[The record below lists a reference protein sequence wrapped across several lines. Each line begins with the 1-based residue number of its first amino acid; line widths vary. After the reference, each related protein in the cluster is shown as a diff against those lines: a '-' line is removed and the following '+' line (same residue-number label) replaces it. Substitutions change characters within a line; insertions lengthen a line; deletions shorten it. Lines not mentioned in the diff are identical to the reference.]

1 MEQNIVQCAEMWY
14 TIKNDNRGGIIMNTE
29 HRQQKISFWHSM
41 KTQFIAVVLLVAAVI
56 VTLYTVM
63 IMPGVKSN
71 IRSIYSNYLL
81 DLSISYGREMEDAM
95 ASNANLL
102 SSTDDVQNILQQ
114 VQIEGAKTAYAYLV
128 DFNGTML
135 YHPTAEKIGQPV
147 ENEAVKKMLTEI
159 QKGNIPKPETV
170 QYVFQ
175 GAKKFAACYTSENQ
189 FILVVTADDTE
200 LLAPAVAL
208 EKRGILISVVLLLIG
223 AVAALLFATRITRPL
238 SQITKSVNRIA
249 ELDLRRDDVLD
260 QCASHQG
267 EVGIIANAVIQMKDA
282 LAEIVQKMRQQGQQ
296 LFTASETLNRNAAKT
311 AGNVNNVETAVN
323 EIATSATSQ
332 AQETQGATEDII
344 SMGTMIED
352 SSTQVKTMN
361 DTADVMNESGQIAKK
376 ALEELGEINQKA
388 TESINIIYEQTNTT
402 NDSALK
408 IKDATSLIASIAD
421 ETNLLSLNASIEAAR
436 AGEAGKG
443 FAVVA
448 AQIQKLAE
456 QSNESAKQIDEIIH
470 ELLKDSENAVHTM
483 EDVKKIMQEQ
493 NEKVTQTAEVFAKMH
508 EGVDVSIRGMASIEE
523 QTQKIEDARN
533 KIVDTVQSL
542 SAIAEEN
549 AASTQETSAS
559 MMEIG
564 SVISDISQN
573 AENLKN
579 IAEVLDQS
587 VKQFKM
593 EDGC

>member
-1 MEQNIVQCAEMWY
+1 
-14 TIKNDNRGGIIMNTE
+14 MNTE

-41 KTQFIAVVLLVAAVI
+41 KTQFIAVVILVAAVI
-56 VTLYTVM
+56 VILYTLM

-71 IRSIYSNYLL
+71 IRSIYSDYLL
-81 DLSISYGREMEDAM
+81 DLSISYGREMESAM
-95 ASNANLL
+95 QVNIDLL
-102 SSTDDVQNILQQ
+102 DNPEAAQDILQQ
-114 VQIEGAKTAYAYLV
+114 LDIAGAKTAYAYLV
-128 DFNGTML
+128 GFDGTML

-147 ENEAVKKMLTEI
+147 ENDAVKKMLKEI
-159 QKGNIPKPETV
+159 QGGSIPKPETV

-175 GAKKFAACYTSENQ
+175 GEKKFAACYTSKKQ
-189 FILVVTADDTE
+189 FILVVTADDAD
-200 LLAPAVAL
+200 LLAPALML
-208 EKRGILISVVLLLIG
+208 EQRGILISGVLLLLG
-223 AVAALLFATRITRPL
+223 ALAAFVFATRITRPL
-238 SQITKSVNRIA
+238 SKITDSVNRIA
-249 ELDLRRDDVLD
+249 QLDLRND
-260 QCASHQG
+260 QCAAHRG
-267 EVGIIANAVIQMKDA
+267 EVGSIANAVLRMKEA
-282 LAEIVQKMRQQGQQ
+282 LTEIVQKIRQQSGQ
-296 LFTASETLNRNAAKT
+296 LFDASETLNNNAVKT

-332 AQETQGATEDII
+332 AQETQGATESII

-352 SSTQVKTMN
+352 STSQVKSMN
-361 DTADVMNESGQIAKK
+361 ETADVMNESGQIAKK
-376 ALEELGEINQKA
+376 ALEELGEINERA
-388 TESINIIYEQTNTT
+388 TESINVIYEQTNTT

-456 QSNESAKQIDEIIH
+456 QSNESAKRIEDIIR
-470 ELLKDSENAVHTM
+470 ELLKDSETAVHTM

-493 NEKVTQTAEVFAKMH
+493 NEKVKKTAEVFEQMH
-508 EGVDVSIRGMASIEE
+508 EGVNLSIHGMVSIEE

-564 SVISDISQN
+564 SVINDISQN

-579 IAEVLDQS
+579 IAEVLERNMQLF
-587 VKQFKM
+587 QM
-593 EDGC
+593 EES

>member
-1 MEQNIVQCAEMWY
+1 
-14 TIKNDNRGGIIMNTE
+14 MNTE

-41 KTQFIAVVLLVAAVI
+41 KTQFIAVVILVAAVI
-56 VTLYTVM
+56 VILYTLM

-81 DLSISYGREMEDAM
+81 DLSISYGREIESAM
-95 ASNANLL
+95 QVNIDFLDNPEAAQ
-102 SSTDDVQNILQQ
+102 DILQQ
-114 VQIEGAKTAYAYLV
+114 LDVAGAKTAYAYLV
-128 DFNGTML
+128 GFDGTML

-147 ENEAVKKMLTEI
+147 ENDAVKKMLNEI
-159 QKGNIPKPETV
+159 QGGSIPKPETV

-175 GAKKFAACYTSENQ
+175 GEKKFSACYTSKKQ
-189 FILVVTADDTE
+189 FILVVTADDAD
-200 LLAPAVAL
+200 LLAPALML
-208 EKRGILISVVLLLIG
+208 EQRGILISGVLLLIG
-223 AVAALLFATRITRPL
+223 ALAAFVFATRITRPL
-238 SQITKSVNRIA
+238 LKITDSVNRIA
-249 ELDLRRDDVLD
+249 QLDLRNDQVLE
-260 QCASHQG
+260 QCAAHRG
-267 EVGIIANAVIQMKDA
+267 EVGSIANAVLRMKEA
-282 LAEIVQKMRQQGQQ
+282 LTEIVQKIRQQGGQ
-296 LFTASETLNRNAAKT
+296 LFEASETLNNNAVKT

-332 AQETQGATEDII
+332 AQETQGATESII

-352 SSTQVKTMN
+352 STSQVKSMN
-361 DTADVMNESGQIAKK
+361 ETAGVMNASGQIAKK
-376 ALEELGEINQKA
+376 ALEELGEINERA
-388 TESINIIYEQTNTT
+388 TESINVIYEQTNTT

-408 IKDATSLIASIAD
+408 IKDATSLIASP
-421 ETNLLSLNASIEAAR
+421 AR

-456 QSNESAKQIDEIIH
+456 QSNESAKRIEDIIR
-470 ELLKDSENAVHTM
+470 ELLKDSETAVHTM
-483 EDVKKIMQEQ
+483 EDVKEIMQEQ
-493 NEKVTQTAEVFAKMH
+493 NEKVKKTAEVFEQMH
-508 EGVDVSIRGMASIEE
+508 EGVNLSIHGMVSIEE

-564 SVISDISQN
+564 SVINDISQN

-579 IAEVLDQS
+579 IAEVLEKNVQLF
-587 VKQFKM
+587 QM
-593 EDGC
+593 EES

>member
-1 MEQNIVQCAEMWY
+1 
-14 TIKNDNRGGIIMNTE
+14 MNTE

-41 KTQFIAVVLLVAAVI
+41 KTQFIAVVILVAAVI
-56 VTLYTVM
+56 VILYTLM

-71 IRSIYSNYLL
+71 IRSIYSDYLL
-81 DLSISYGREMEDAM
+81 DLSISYGREMESAM
-95 ASNANLL
+95 QVNIDLL
-102 SSTDDVQNILQQ
+102 DNPEAAQDILQQ
-114 VQIEGAKTAYAYLV
+114 LDIAGAKTAYAYLV
-128 DFNGTML
+128 GFDGTML

-147 ENEAVKKMLTEI
+147 ENDAVKKMLKEI
-159 QKGNIPKPETV
+159 QGGSIPKPETV

-175 GAKKFAACYTSENQ
+175 GEKKFAACYTSKKQ
-189 FILVVTADDTE
+189 FILVVTADDAD
-200 LLAPAVAL
+200 LLAPALML
-208 EKRGILISVVLLLIG
+208 EQRGILISGVLLLLG
-223 AVAALLFATRITRPL
+223 ALAAFVFATRITRPL
-238 SQITKSVNRIA
+238 SKITDSVNRIA
-249 ELDLRRDDVLD
+249 QLDLRNDQVLE
-260 QCASHQG
+260 QCAAHRG
-267 EVGIIANAVIQMKDA
+267 EVGSIANAVLRMKEA
-282 LAEIVQKMRQQGQQ
+282 LTEIVQKIRQQSGQ
-296 LFTASETLNRNAAKT
+296 LFDASETLNNNAVKT

-332 AQETQGATEDII
+332 AQETQGATESII

-352 SSTQVKTMN
+352 STSQVKSMN
-361 DTADVMNESGQIAKK
+361 ETADVMNESGQIAKK
-376 ALEELGEINQKA
+376 ALEELGEINERA
-388 TESINIIYEQTNTT
+388 TESINVIYEQTNTT

-456 QSNESAKQIDEIIH
+456 
-470 ELLKDSENAVHTM
+470 HTM

-493 NEKVTQTAEVFAKMH
+493 NEKVKKTAEVFEQMH
-508 EGVDVSIRGMASIEE
+508 EGVNLSIHGMVSIEE

-564 SVISDISQN
+564 SVINDISQN

-579 IAEVLDQS
+579 IAEVLERNMQLF
-587 VKQFKM
+587 QM
-593 EDGC
+593 EES

>member
-1 MEQNIVQCAEMWY
+1 
-14 TIKNDNRGGIIMNTE
+14 MNTE

>member
-1 MEQNIVQCAEMWY
+1 MITEGE
-14 TIKNDNRGGIIMNTE
+14 IIMNTE

-41 KTQFIAVVLLVAAVI
+41 KTQFIAVVILVAAVI
-56 VTLYTVM
+56 VILYTLM

-71 IRSIYSNYLL
+71 IRSIYSDYLL
-81 DLSISYGREMEDAM
+81 DLSISYGREMESAM
-95 ASNANLL
+95 QVNIDLL
-102 SSTDDVQNILQQ
+102 DNPEAAQDILQQ
-114 VQIEGAKTAYAYLV
+114 IDVAGAKTAYAYLV
-128 DFNGTML
+128 GFDGTML

-147 ENEAVKKMLTEI
+147 ENEAVKKMLKEI
-159 QKGNIPKPETV
+159 QGGSIPKPETV

-175 GAKKFAACYTSENQ
+175 GEKKFAACYTSKKQ
-189 FILVVTADDTE
+189 FILVVTADDAD
-200 LLAPAVAL
+200 LLAPALML
-208 EKRGILISVVLLLIG
+208 EQRGIL
-223 AVAALLFATRITRPL
+223 ITRPL
-238 SQITKSVNRIA
+238 SKITDSVNRIA
-249 ELDLRRDDVLD
+249 QLDLRNDQVLE
-260 QCASHQG
+260 QCAAHRG
-267 EVGIIANAVIQMKDA
+267 EVGIIANAVLRMKEA
-282 LAEIVQKMRQQGQQ
+282 LTEIVQKIRQQGEQ
-296 LFTASETLNRNAAKT
+296 LFDASETLNNNAAKT

-332 AQETQGATEDII
+332 AQETQGATESII

-352 SSTQVKTMN
+352 STSQVKSMN
-361 DTADVMNESGQIAKK
+361 ETADVMNESGQIAKK
-376 ALEELGEINQKA
+376 ALEELGEINERA
-388 TESINIIYEQTNTT
+388 TESINVIYEQTNTT

-456 QSNESAKQIDEIIH
+456 QSNESAKRIEDIIR
-470 ELLKDSENAVHTM
+470 ELLKDSETAVHTM
-483 EDVKKIMQEQ
+483 EDVKEIMQEQ
-493 NEKVTQTAEVFAKMH
+493 NEKVKKTAEVFEQMH
-508 EGVDVSIRGMASIEE
+508 EGVNLSIHGMVSIEE

-564 SVISDISQN
+564 SVINDISQN

-579 IAEVLDQS
+579 IAEVLERNMQLF
-587 VKQFKM
+587 QM
-593 EDGC
+593 EES

>member
-1 MEQNIVQCAEMWY
+1 
-14 TIKNDNRGGIIMNTE
+14 MNTE

-41 KTQFIAVVLLVAAVI
+41 KTQFIAVVILVAAVI
-56 VTLYTVM
+56 VILYTLM

-81 DLSISYGREMEDAM
+81 DLSISYGREVESAM
-95 ASNANLL
+95 QVNADFLDNPEAAQ
-102 SSTDDVQNILQQ
+102 DILQQ
-114 VQIEGAKTAYAYLV
+114 LDVAGAKTAYAYLV
-128 DFNGTML
+128 GFDGTML

-147 ENEAVKKMLTEI
+147 ENDAVKKMLNEI
-159 QKGNIPKPETV
+159 QGGSIPKPETV

-175 GAKKFAACYTSENQ
+175 GEKKFSACYTSKKQ
-189 FILVVTADDTE
+189 FILVVTADDAD
-200 LLAPAVAL
+200 LLAPALML
-208 EKRGILISVVLLLIG
+208 EQRGILISGVLLLIG
-223 AVAALLFATRITRPL
+223 ALAAFVFATRITRPL
-238 SQITKSVNRIA
+238 LKITDSVNRIA
-249 ELDLRRDDVLD
+249 QLDLRNDQVLE
-260 QCASHQG
+260 QCAAHRG
-267 EVGIIANAVIQMKDA
+267 EVGSIANAVLRMKEA
-282 LAEIVQKMRQQGQQ
+282 LTEIVQKIRQQGGQ
-296 LFTASETLNRNAAKT
+296 LFEASETLNNNAAKT

-332 AQETQGATEDII
+332 AQETQGATESII

-352 SSTQVKTMN
+352 STNQVKSMN
-361 DTADVMNESGQIAKK
+361 ETADVMNASGQIAKK
-376 ALEELGEINQKA
+376 ALEELGEINERA
-388 TESINIIYEQTNTT
+388 TESINVIYEQTNTT

-456 QSNESAKQIDEIIH
+456 QSNESAKRIEDIIR
-470 ELLKDSENAVHTM
+470 ELLKDSETAVHTM
-483 EDVKKIMQEQ
+483 EDVKEIMQEQ
-493 NEKVTQTAEVFAKMH
+493 NEKVKKTAEVFEQMH
-508 EGVDVSIRGMASIEE
+508 EGVNLSIHGMVSIEE
-523 QTQKIEDARN
+523 QTQRIEDARN

-564 SVISDISQN
+564 SVINDISQN

-579 IAEVLDQS
+579 IAEVLEKNMQLF
-587 VKQFKM
+587 QM
-593 EDGC
+593 EES

>member
-1 MEQNIVQCAEMWY
+1 MITEGE
-14 TIKNDNRGGIIMNTE
+14 IIMNTE

-41 KTQFIAVVLLVAAVI
+41 KTQFIAVVILVAAVI
-56 VTLYTVM
+56 VILYTLM

-71 IRSIYSNYLL
+71 IRSIYSDYLL
-81 DLSISYGREMEDAM
+81 DLSISYGREVESAM
-95 ASNANLL
+95 QVNIDLL
-102 SSTDDVQNILQQ
+102 DNPEAAQDILQQ
-114 VQIEGAKTAYAYLV
+114 IDVAGAKTAYAYLV
-128 DFNGTML
+128 GFDGTML

-147 ENEAVKKMLTEI
+147 ENDAVKKMLKEI
-159 QKGNIPKPETV
+159 QGGSIPKPETV

-175 GAKKFAACYTSENQ
+175 GEKKFSACYTSKKQ
-189 FILVVTADDTE
+189 FILVVTADDAD
-200 LLAPAVAL
+200 LLAPALML
-208 EKRGILISVVLLLIG
+208 EQRGILISGVLLLLG
-223 AVAALLFATRITRPL
+223 ALAAFVFATRITRPL
-238 SQITKSVNRIA
+238 SKITDSVNRIA
-249 ELDLRRDDVLD
+249 QLDLRNDQVLE
-260 QCASHQG
+260 QCAAHRG
-267 EVGIIANAVIQMKDA
+267 EVGIIANAVLRMKEA
-282 LAEIVQKMRQQGQQ
+282 LTEIVQKIRQQGEQ
-296 LFTASETLNRNAAKT
+296 LFDASETLNNNAAKT

-332 AQETQGATEDII
+332 AQETQGATESII

-352 SSTQVKTMN
+352 STSQVKSMN
-361 DTADVMNESGQIAKK
+361 ETADVMNESGQIAKK
-376 ALEELGEINQKA
+376 ALEELGEINERA
-388 TESINIIYEQTNTT
+388 TESINVIYEQTNTT

-408 IKDATSLIASIAD
+408 IKDATSLI
-421 ETNLLSLNASIEAAR
+421 ASIEAAR

-456 QSNESAKQIDEIIH
+456 QSNESAKRIEDIIR
-470 ELLKDSENAVHTM
+470 ELLKDSETAVHTM
-483 EDVKKIMQEQ
+483 EDVKEIMQEQ
-493 NEKVTQTAEVFAKMH
+493 NEKVKKTAEVFEQMH
-508 EGVDVSIRGMASIEE
+508 EGVNLSIHGMVSIEE

-564 SVISDISQN
+564 SVINDISQN

-579 IAEVLDQS
+579 IAEVLERNMQLF
-587 VKQFKM
+587 QM
-593 EDGC
+593 EES

>member
-1 MEQNIVQCAEMWY
+1 
-14 TIKNDNRGGIIMNTE
+14 MNTE

-41 KTQFIAVVLLVAAVI
+41 KTQFIAVVILVAAVI
-56 VTLYTVM
+56 VILYTLM

-71 IRSIYSNYLL
+71 IRSIYSDYLL
-81 DLSISYGREMEDAM
+81 DLSISYGREMESAM
-95 ASNANLL
+95 QVNIDLL
-102 SSTDDVQNILQQ
+102 DNPEAAQDILQQ
-114 VQIEGAKTAYAYLV
+114 LDIAGAKTAYAYLV
-128 DFNGTML
+128 GFDGTML

-147 ENEAVKKMLTEI
+147 ENDAVKKMLKEI
-159 QKGNIPKPETV
+159 QGGSIPKPETV

-175 GAKKFAACYTSENQ
+175 GEKKFAACYTSKKQ
-189 FILVVTADDTE
+189 FILVVTADDAD
-200 LLAPAVAL
+200 LLAPALML
-208 EKRGILISVVLLLIG
+208 EQRGILISGVLLLLG
-223 AVAALLFATRITRPL
+223 ALAAFVFATRITRPL
-238 SQITKSVNRIA
+238 SKITDSVNRIA
-249 ELDLRRDDVLD
+249 QLDLRNDQVLE
-260 QCASHQG
+260 QCAAHRG
-267 EVGIIANAVIQMKDA
+267 EVGSIANAVLRMKEA
-282 LAEIVQKMRQQGQQ
+282 LTEIVQKIRQQSGQ
-296 LFTASETLNRNAAKT
+296 LFDASETLNNNAVKT

-332 AQETQGATEDII
+332 AQETQGATESII

-352 SSTQVKTMN
+352 STSQVKSMN
-361 DTADVMNESGQIAKK
+361 ETADVMNESGQIAKK
-376 ALEELGEINQKA
+376 ALEERA
-388 TESINIIYEQTNTT
+388 TESINVIYEQTNTT

-456 QSNESAKQIDEIIH
+456 QSNESAKRIEDIIR
-470 ELLKDSENAVHTM
+470 ELLKDSETAVHTM
-483 EDVKKIMQEQ
+483 EDVKEIMQEQ
-493 NEKVTQTAEVFAKMH
+493 NEKVKKTAEVFEQMH
-508 EGVDVSIRGMASIEE
+508 EGVNLSIHGMVSIEE

-564 SVISDISQN
+564 SVINDISQN

-579 IAEVLDQS
+579 IAEVLERNMQLF
-587 VKQFKM
+587 QM
-593 EDGC
+593 EES

>member
-1 MEQNIVQCAEMWY
+1 
-14 TIKNDNRGGIIMNTE
+14 MNTE

-41 KTQFIAVVLLVAAVI
+41 KTQFIAVVILVAAVI
-56 VTLYTVM
+56 VILYTLM

-71 IRSIYSNYLL
+71 IRSIYSDYLL
-81 DLSISYGREMEDAM
+81 DLSISYGREMESAM
-95 ASNANLL
+95 QVNIDLL
-102 SSTDDVQNILQQ
+102 DNPEAAQDILQQ
-114 VQIEGAKTAYAYLV
+114 LDIAGAKTAYAYLV
-128 DFNGTML
+128 GFDGTML

-147 ENEAVKKMLTEI
+147 ENDAVKKMLKEI
-159 QKGNIPKPETV
+159 QGGSIPKPETV

-175 GAKKFAACYTSENQ
+175 GEKKFAACYTSKKQ
-189 FILVVTADDTE
+189 FILVVTADDAD
-200 LLAPAVAL
+200 LLAPALML
-208 EKRGILISVVLLLIG
+208 EQRGILISGVLLLLG
-223 AVAALLFATRITRPL
+223 ALAAFVFATRITRPL
-238 SQITKSVNRIA
+238 SKITDSVNRIA
-249 ELDLRRDDVLD
+249 QLDLRNDQVLE
-260 QCASHQG
+260 QCAAHRG
-267 EVGIIANAVIQMKDA
+267 EVGSIANAVLRMKEA
-282 LAEIVQKMRQQGQQ
+282 LTEIVQKIQQSGQ
-296 LFTASETLNRNAAKT
+296 LFDASETLNNNAVKT

-332 AQETQGATEDII
+332 AQETQGATESII

-352 SSTQVKTMN
+352 STSQVKSMN
-361 DTADVMNESGQIAKK
+361 ETADVMNESGQIAKK
-376 ALEELGEINQKA
+376 ALEELGEINERA
-388 TESINIIYEQTNTT
+388 TESINVIYEQTNTT

-456 QSNESAKQIDEIIH
+456 QSNESAKRIEDIIR
-470 ELLKDSENAVHTM
+470 ELLKDSETAVHTM

-493 NEKVTQTAEVFAKMH
+493 NEKVKKTAEVFEQMH
-508 EGVDVSIRGMASIEE
+508 EGVNLSIHGMVSIEE

-564 SVISDISQN
+564 SVINDISQN

-579 IAEVLDQS
+579 IAEVLERNMQLF
-587 VKQFKM
+587 QM
-593 EDGC
+593 EES

>member
-1 MEQNIVQCAEMWY
+1 MS
-14 TIKNDNRGGIIMNTE
+14 TE

-56 VTLYTVM
+56 VTLYTLM

-71 IRSIYSNYLL
+71 IRNIYSNYLL

-95 ASNANLL
+95 ALNADLL
-102 SSTDDVQNILQQ
+102 SSTEDVQKILQE
-114 VQIEGAKTAYAYLV
+114 VNIEGAKTAYAYLV

-135 YHPTAEKIGQPV
+135 YHPTAEKIGESV
-147 ENEAVKKMLTEI
+147 ENEAVKKMLKEI
-159 QKGNIPKPETV
+159 QSGSIPKPETV

-175 GAKKFAACYTSENQ
+175 GAKKFAACYTSEDQ

-200 LLAPAVAL
+200 LLAPATAL
-208 EKRGILISVVLLLIG
+208 EQRGIQISGILLLIG
-223 AVAALLFATRITRPL
+223 AVAAFVFATRITRPL
-238 SQITKSVNRIA
+238 SKITNSVNRIA
-249 ELDLRRDDVLD
+249 ELDLRNDQVLD
-260 QCASHQG
+260 QYAAHRG
-267 EVGIIANAVIQMKDA
+267 EVGIIASAVIQMKDA
-282 LAEIVQKMRQQGQQ
+282 LTEIVQKIRQQGGQ
-296 LFTASETLNRNAAKT
+296 LFEASETLNSNAAKT

-352 SSTQVKTMN
+352 SSTQVKSMN
-361 DTADVMNESGQIAKK
+361 ETADVMNESGQVAKK
-376 ALEELGEINQKA
+376 ALEELGDINQKA
-388 TESINIIYEQTNTT
+388 TESINVIYEQTNTT

-483 EDVKKIMQEQ
+483 EDVKEIMQEQ
-493 NEKVTQTAEVFAKMH
+493 NEKVKQAAEVFTKMH
-508 EGVDVSIRGMASIEE
+508 EGVGRSIQGMASIEE

-564 SVISDISQN
+564 SVINDISQN
-573 AENLKN
+573 AEKLKN
-579 IAEVLDQS
+579 IAEVLDGS

-593 EDGC
+593 ED

>member
-1 MEQNIVQCAEMWY
+1 
-14 TIKNDNRGGIIMNTE
+14 MNTE

-41 KTQFIAVVLLVAAVI
+41 KTQFIAVVILVAAVI
-56 VTLYTVM
+56 VILYTLM

-71 IRSIYSNYLL
+71 IRSIYSDYLL
-81 DLSISYGREMEDAM
+81 DLSISYGREMESAM
-95 ASNANLL
+95 QVNIELL
-102 SSTDDVQNILQQ
+102 DNPEAAQDILQQ
-114 VQIEGAKTAYAYLV
+114 LDIAGAKTAYAYLV
-128 DFNGTML
+128 GFDGTML

-147 ENEAVKKMLTEI
+147 ENDAVKRCSKRYRGEVSQNRRLCSMYFRGE
-159 QKGNIPKPETV
+159 
-170 QYVFQ
+170 
-175 GAKKFAACYTSENQ
+175 KFAACYTSKKQ
-189 FILVVTADDTE
+189 FILVVTADDAD
-200 LLAPAVAL
+200 LLAPALML
-208 EKRGILISVVLLLIG
+208 EQRGILISGVLLLLG
-223 AVAALLFATRITRPL
+223 ALAAFVFATRITRPL
-238 SQITKSVNRIA
+238 SKITDSVNRIA
-249 ELDLRRDDVLD
+249 QLDLRNDQVLE
-260 QCASHQG
+260 QCAAHRG
-267 EVGIIANAVIQMKDA
+267 EVGSIANAVLRMKEA
-282 LAEIVQKMRQQGQQ
+282 LTEIVQKIRQQSGQ
-296 LFTASETLNRNAAKT
+296 LFDASETLNNNAVKT

-332 AQETQGATEDII
+332 AQETQGATESII

-352 SSTQVKTMN
+352 STSQVKSMN
-361 DTADVMNESGQIAKK
+361 ETADVMNESGQIAKK
-376 ALEELGEINQKA
+376 ALEELGEINERA
-388 TESINIIYEQTNTT
+388 TESINVIYEQTNTT

-456 QSNESAKQIDEIIH
+456 QSNESAKRIEDIIR
-470 ELLKDSENAVHTM
+470 ELLKDSETAVHTM

-493 NEKVTQTAEVFAKMH
+493 NEKVKKTAEVFEQMH
-508 EGVDVSIRGMASIEE
+508 EGVNLSIHGMVSIEE

-564 SVISDISQN
+564 SVINDISQN

-579 IAEVLDQS
+579 IAEVLERNMQLF
-587 VKQFKM
+587 QM
-593 EDGC
+593 EES